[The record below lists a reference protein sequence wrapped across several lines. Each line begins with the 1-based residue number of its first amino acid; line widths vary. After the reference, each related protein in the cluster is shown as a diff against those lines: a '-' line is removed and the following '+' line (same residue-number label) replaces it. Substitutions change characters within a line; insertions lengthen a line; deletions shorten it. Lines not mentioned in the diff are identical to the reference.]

1 MAEHYGDRG
10 RPEPKIEVPKKSW
23 LWLKNSNGK
32 FITINTKKPTP
43 WNYGFLGVIKM
54 TKKPTP
60 SKFDIE
66 EFNGKEFPFKD

>member
-1 MAEHYGDRG
+1 MKTPTMECRATADLH
-10 RPEPKIEVPKKSW
+10 
-23 LWLKNSNGK
+23 
-32 FITINTKKPTP
+32 ITINTKKPTP